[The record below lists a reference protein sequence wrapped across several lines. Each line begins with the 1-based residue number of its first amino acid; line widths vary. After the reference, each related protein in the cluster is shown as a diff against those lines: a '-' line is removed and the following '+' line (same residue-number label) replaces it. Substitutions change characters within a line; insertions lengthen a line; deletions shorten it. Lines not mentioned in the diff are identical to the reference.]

1 MTYLKKISFDEKEWY
16 QIEWEDVDFSI
27 FDPETRDCDTLE
39 EFLEV
44 VNNKFPNCHLKY
56 EKVHLQ
62 NILGGGRRKR
72 LDKSKFKKTFDS
84 EIPQWR
90 ESLKKCMDNIREWK
104 I

>member
-27 FDPETRDCDTLE
+27 FDPETKDCNTLE

-56 EKVHLQ
+56 EKIHIQ

-72 LDKSKFKKTFDS
+72 LDKSK
-84 EIPQWR
+84 
-90 ESLKKCMDNIREWK
+90 LKK
-104 I
+104 